1 MKNEVT
7 LPFFSA
13 YGFQELRQSWLLS
26 RSEFGR
32 LCIIGSSEN
41 GRGTP
46 YGVYSDIK
54 QVIADYGMEASEYH
68 AAKRYFT
75 QSDKPKILLIAT
87 VKGIKFK
94 YFRLNGEAVLDGS
107 TKIG

>member
-1 MKNEVT
+1 MQNNIA
-7 LPFFSA
+7 LP
-13 YGFQELRQSWLLS
+13 LRSFIDVGVGSKSQLLS

-32 LCIIGSSEN
+32 LCIIGSSAN

-68 AAKRYFT
+68 AAKRYFL
-75 QSDKPKILLIAT
+75 QSERPNPLVIAT
-87 VKGIKFK
+87 VTGIKFK
-94 YFRLNGEAVLDGS
+94 YFRLNGETLLDGS
-107 TKIG
+107 AQLG

>member
-7 LPFFSA
+7 LPLFSA
-13 YGFQELRQSWLLS
+13 YGFRELQRSELLS

-32 LCIIGSSEN
+32 LCIIGSSAN

-68 AAKRYFT
+68 AAKRYFL
-75 QSDKPKILLIAT
+75 QSERPNPLVIAT
-87 VKGIKFK
+87 VTGIRFK
-94 YFRLNGEAVLDGS
+94 YFRLNGETLLDGS
-107 TKIG
+107 GRLG

>member
-1 MKNEVT
+1 MQNKMT
-7 LPFFSA
+7 LP
-13 YGFQELRQSWLLS
+13 LRSFIGVEVGYRTQLLS

-54 QVIADYGMEASEYH
+54 QVIADYGMEASEYY
-68 AAKRYFT
+68 AARRYFA
-75 QSDKPKILLIAT
+75 QSERPNPLMIAT
-87 VKGIKFK
+87 VSGIRFK
-94 YFRLNGEAVLDGS
+94 YFRLDGETLLDGS
-107 TKIG
+107 APLG